1 MYVIKRN
8 VSKNTEAICQRS
20 RWQMGGKR
28 EKCSIMSDKV
38 FFLRFKDHCAT
49 LNMFVTFFFPPSL
62 RRWELSR
69 ASQELYQLGLKVR
82 EKARR
87 EGGKKSPFPFILA
100 RFPSKATN
108 KLQCT
113 FDTNWFLNSNNNVVP
128 PVRAM
133 CHSVASLSESLNLSL
148 W

>member
-1 MYVIKRN
+1 
-8 VSKNTEAICQRS
+8 
-20 RWQMGGKR
+20 MGGKR
-28 EKCSIMSDKV
+28 EKCSIMSNKV
-38 FFLRFKDHCAT
+38 FFLRFKDHCVT
-49 LNMFVTFFFPPSL
+49 LNMFVTFFPSL

-87 EGGKKSPFPFILA
+87 EGKKSPFPFILA

-113 FDTNWFLNSNNNVVP
+113 FDTN
-128 PVRAM
+128 
-133 CHSVASLSESLNLSL
+133 
-148 W
+148 